1 MRARR
6 PALALA
12 AAFLTLPARGF
23 VALRPGVPASLTDD
37 DSAAAVRR
45 FSVRRPGS
53 RMAPGV
59 VQVRLQRR
67 ASPCCPIAMEAGS

>member
-6 PALALA
+6 PALA

-23 VALRPGVPASLTDD
+23 VVLRPEVPASQADD
-37 DSAAAVRR
+37 DSAAAARR

-59 VQVRLQRR
+59 AQVLLQRR